1 MSNDDA
7 GQRAPKRRARPTP
20 KQRVLRK
27 YPEAVCL
34 RAARGGWEVWHRID
48 TAMDLSIGYGAKSA
62 AVAWKIADM
71 RIHL

>member
-1 MSNDDA
+1 MTSRTDT
-7 GQRAPKRRARPTP
+7 PPRRKLTP

-27 YPEAVCL
+27 YRNAVCL
-34 RAARGGWEVWHRID
+34 RAVNGWNVWHRID
-48 TAMDLSIGYGAKSA
+48 TTGAPIGISAKSA